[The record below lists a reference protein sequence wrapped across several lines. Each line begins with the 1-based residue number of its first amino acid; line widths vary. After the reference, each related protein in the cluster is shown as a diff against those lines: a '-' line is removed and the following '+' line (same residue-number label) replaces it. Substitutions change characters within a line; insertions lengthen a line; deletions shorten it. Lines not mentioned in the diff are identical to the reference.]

1 MDDQTTTDRPIR
13 FTRAPP
19 AGPIGRHG
27 DGAHA
32 RAMTASMFRVNDAI
46 ALPNR
51 PAPIIARAARSDAY
65 AVHVVAGM
73 EDLASSL
80 AGMLDGASAAV
91 ITDETVESLYGSVL
105 VRALRA
111 AGTDPAVCALAPGEA
126 SKSLRSASRLWDW
139 LAESEIGRRDVVV
152 NFGGGVIADVGGWVA
167 SAYMRGLPY
176 VNVPTTLLAQVD
188 GALGGKV
195 AVNHTS
201 AKNLLGAFYQPQGV
215 IANVSFLRST
225 DGRHLRA
232 GLAEA
237 IKKAVIASPD
247 YWAFI
252 DANAGR
258 ILRGDVEALTQLV
271 RSAAAIKL
279 ELIGRDPYEDDLRR
293 PLNFGHTIGHPLET
307 VTGYGP
313 LLHGEAVAF
322 GMVVEARIAAARG
335 LLDEEVLDALVLL
348 LRRCGLPVDA
358 ASLPAQ
364 VDGAA
369 VVRALAKVRQI
380 RAGSLRYV
388 LPVRLGET
396 VIADDVEE
404 DEVVA
409 ALLESGVPM
418 ASPALR

>member
-1 MDDQTTTDRPIR
+1 
-13 FTRAPP
+13 
-19 AGPIGRHG
+19 
-27 DGAHA
+27 
-32 RAMTASMFRVNDAI
+32 MTASLFRVNDAI
-46 ALPNR
+46 ALPTR
-51 PAPIIARAARSDAY
+51 STPIVSRVARSDAY
-65 AVHVVAGM
+65 PVHVVATM
-73 EDLASSL
+73 DDLASAL
-80 AGMLDGASAAV
+80 GAMLGGASAAI
-91 ITDETVESLYGSVL
+91 ITDETVESLYGSML

-111 AGTDPAVCALAPGEA
+111 SGVDPVVCALPAGEA
-126 SKSLRSASRLWDW
+126 SKSLGSASRLWDW
-139 LAESEIGRRDVVV
+139 LAESEVGRRDVVV
-152 NFGGGVIADVGGWVA
+152 NFGGGVIADVGGWEA
-167 SAYMRGLPY
+167 GTYMRGLPY
-176 VNVPTTLLAQVD
+176 INVPTTLLAQVD

-195 AVNHTS
+195 AVNHAT

-215 IANVSFLRST
+215 IANVGFLRST
-225 DGRHLRA
+225 DGRNLRA

-237 IKKAVIASPD
+237 IKKAVIASPA

-252 DANAGR
+252 DANADR
-258 ILRGDVEALTQLV
+258 LLRGRVDALTQLV
-271 RSAAAIKL
+271 RSAAVIKL
-279 ELIGRDPYEDDLRR
+279 ELIGRDPYEEDLRR

-335 LLDEEVLDALVLL
+335 LLDDELLDALILL

-358 ASLPAQ
+358 ADLPTQ

-369 VVRALAKVRQI
+369 VVRALDKVRQI

-409 ALLESGVPM
+409 ALQQSGM
-418 ASPALR
+418 AVVSPAVR